1 MFDMSLEE
9 LMNVKVTTSTK
20 TSEKISQVPS
30 SMTLFDKKRIDRM
43 GVKNVY
49 DLLNFV
55 PGFQVTRDV
64 DIIAEPSIHTRGVTS
79 LNGFRLNEV
88 AWSRATIHNNYIPT
102 SNVKKVEIIRGSGSA
117 LYGSNA
123 FLGVINI
130 ITDDKQNRL
139 SIETG
144 SFNREYLSFNYYKPF
159 TLETSASISLDYN
172 KDKGEDYAINGKD
185 PIEHLT
191 LSTKFLHDKTSHNLN
206 YTHEEINDFIHFNS
220 SANNTNW
227 SESSTFKAM
236 LNHGIKVS
244 DKININTMFSYS
256 QYNLDTIGLF
266 KEATTLDTHDM
277 FIGQYIK
284 STSYDA
290 DINMEYKMDENHH
303 LISGVVFRREGVNYQ
318 GANTN
323 FLSPDGSHIAP
334 KESFY
339 LGDILKFE
347 DIGQLDNQEKFINV
361 SSFYTQYK
369 GTINEKL
376 TTFLGVHYDK
386 YSLGGNS
393 VNPRASLIYS
403 VSNDTTLKLLYATA
417 FRAPTNK

>member
-1 MFDMSLEE
+1 M
-9 LMNVKVTTSTK
+9 
-20 TSEKISQVPS
+20 
-30 SMTLFDKKRIDRM
+30 
-43 GVKNVY
+43 
-49 DLLNFV
+49 
-55 PGFQVTRDV
+55 
-64 DIIAEPSIHTRGVTS
+64 
-79 LNGFRLNEV
+79 
-88 AWSRATIHNNYIPT
+88 HNNYIHT
-102 SNVKKVEIIRGSGSA
+102 SNVKKVEIIRGPGSA
-117 LYGSNA
+117 LYRSNA

-266 KEATTLDTHDM
+266 REVTTLDTHDM
-277 FIGQYIK
+277 FIGPYIK

-290 DINMEYKMDENHH
+290 DKRFTNVNEEKRTFNGLEGALTYKLLDSMH
-303 LISGVVFRREGVNYQ
+303 LHITHAHIFSKIEPQNYKDISSLTVNYAQ
-318 GANTN
+318 AKYNININGIFRKQQENVLANQDDYALVNTHVKYKFSN
-323 FLSPDGSHIAP
+323 NLNLSFSIDNLLNESYSTYAP
-334 KESFY
+334 KLTVLNY
-339 LGDILKFE
+339 AVVNRGRTWR
-347 DIGQLDNQEKFINV
+347 IGIETKW
-361 SSFYTQYK
+361 
-369 GTINEKL
+369 
-376 TTFLGVHYDK
+376 
-386 YSLGGNS
+386 
-393 VNPRASLIYS
+393 
-403 VSNDTTLKLLYATA
+403 
-417 FRAPTNK
+417 